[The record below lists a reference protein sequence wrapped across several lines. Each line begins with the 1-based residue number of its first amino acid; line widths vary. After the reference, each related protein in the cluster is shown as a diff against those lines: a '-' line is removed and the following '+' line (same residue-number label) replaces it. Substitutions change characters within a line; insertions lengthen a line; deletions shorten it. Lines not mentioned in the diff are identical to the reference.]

1 MEEKKDER
9 EENKWDEGES
19 EEKRPKT
26 VLGIFSR
33 QQFLMLCVGV
43 GLLLL
48 LTVITVTSMLLTM
61 NSGSG
66 GSETVVSFPTDGDM
80 LEFLLQ
86 NGEIQEKDGLYATWY
101 HAANS
106 KAEMSKAL
114 QSGVMILEAD
124 VNVEGHN
131 TVNETNIPIMAH
143 PPDVYSDNTLEEW
156 LEAVLKSK
164 KGVKLDFKSLQSV
177 EPSLDLLRIKN
188 QTGINRPVWIN
199 ADILPGPNVPSFW
212 PVVNATRFLDL
223 IQKKFPD
230 VTISPGWKV
239 LYIPLFPNV
248 TYTQAMVEEMYDTV
262 KHVPQKI
269 TFPVLAVMGKNGWPH
284 LSWLLSQ
291 SSRFS
296 LTLWQGEDNPTLNDL
311 LFIRDNSN
319 PQRVYYDIYEP
330 VLSQF
335 KEAAKQK
342 DRPRRFYPGG
352 DIVDY
357 FKPANSDGLNILWET
372 VTDGDSLLS
381 LLEDSPGGM
390 LVIPVISG
398 SGTSN
403 IPVVEDS
410 QPELPLQDCLEL
422 ILASKKPWGIYLRV
436 KSQSQLA
443 VSLQMLRQAYDNDLL
458 YHPTWVNM
466 DVGHGAFSVQG
477 YITGQEF
484 LRTIDQNFPYV
495 TIAPSW
501 PPEILHQG
509 YTPQLVE
516 DMLELFQGTWQDVSL
531 QLQADHLE
539 RSKDGLGSLLQ
550 SQSRFSLT
558 VEHKA
563 GKDGLKDGTQSLIS
577 VHEWNKQRTFYNIP
591 KAHKGSIIARLSD

>member
-1 MEEKKDER
+1 MAKKQDKRDGNQQGEEEGEKKR
-9 EENKWDEGES
+9 EK
-19 EEKRPKT
+19 KI
-26 VLGIFSR
+26 LGIFSR
-33 QQFLMLCVGV
+33 QQCAMLSVGIC
-43 GLLLL
+43 LLLL
-48 LTVITVTSMLLTM
+48 LVVVTVTSVVLIL
-61 NSGSG
+61 NKESGS
-66 GSETVVSFPTDGDM
+66 SETMVPIPTDGDM
-80 LEFLLQ
+80 LEFLFQ
-86 NGEIQEKDGLYATWY
+86 NGEIEEKDGLYATWY

-106 KAEMSKAL
+106 KAEMNKAL
-114 QSGVMILEAD
+114 ESEVMILEAD

-131 TVNETNIPIMAH
+131 TVNETNLPIMAH
-143 PPDVYSDNTLEEW
+143 PPDIYSDNTLEEW
-156 LEAVLKSK
+156 LDAVLKSK
-164 KGVKLDFKSLQSV
+164 KGIKLDFKSLQAV
-177 EPSLDLLRIKN
+177 EPSLDLLRAKN
-188 QTGINRPVWIN
+188 QTGINRPVWVN
-199 ADILPGPNVPSFW
+199 ADILPGPNVPGFW
-212 PVVNATRFLDL
+212 PVVNATGFLDL

-239 LYIPLFPNV
+239 LYISLFPNV
-248 TYTQAMVEEMYDTV
+248 TYTRAMVEEMYNAI

-269 TFPVLAVMGKNGWPH
+269 TFPVLAVMAKNGWPH

-296 LTLWQGEDNPTLNDL
+296 LTLWQGKDVDPTVNDL

-319 PQRVYYDIYEP
+319 PQRIYYDVYEP

-357 FKPANSDGLNILWET
+357 FKPVNRDGLNILWET
-372 VTDGDSLLS
+372 VRDRESLVSLLK
-381 LLEDSPGGM
+381 DSPGGM

-398 SGTSN
+398 SGKPK

-410 QPELPLQDCLEL
+410 QPELALQDCLEL

-443 VSLQMLRQAYDNDLL
+443 VSLQLLRRAYDSDLL

-466 DVGHGAFSVQG
+466 DVAHGAFSVQG

-501 PPEILHQG
+501 PREVIHQG
-509 YTPQLVE
+509 YTPQLVK
-516 DMLELFQGTWQDVSL
+516 DMMELFQGTWQDVSL
-531 QLQADHLE
+531 QLQADRIE
-539 RSKDGLGSLLQ
+539 KSKDGLGSLLQ

-563 GKDGLKDGTQSLIS
+563 GREGLKDVTHFLTFIRK
-577 VHEWNKQRTFYNIP
+577 WNKQRTFYNIGL
-591 KAHKGSIIARLSD
+591 H